1 MSSLTR
7 TLKSMNKTEIESI
20 INDGDAYKVV
30 EQGGWVI
37 NLDTHTYE
45 NHIVQCS
52 DDLRFYRLECYIRK
66 APNWLHDSSDAYLV
80 EVVPVEKT
88 VVHWREVG

>member
-1 MSSLTR
+1 MD
-7 TLKSMNKTEIESI
+7 KVEIESI
-20 INDGDAYKVV
+20 ICGDDAYKVV
-30 EQGGWVI
+30 QQGDWVI

-52 DDLRFYRLECYIRK
+52 ETLKFYRLEGYIRK
-66 APNWLHDSSDAYLV
+66 APSWLYDSSDAYLV

-88 VVHWREVG
+88 IIHWKEKDGVRT